1 MAVGAPETP
10 LLSSLAHADVAQLVE
25 HNLAKVGV
33 AGSNPVVRSRT
44 RRSRAPSREPVARSE
59 RPATELSKVCS
70 ALVDRIP
77 TPRIGDAV
85 PANPLNTDD
94 FGGELY
100 NLGMSEAARPLLD
113 QVKAFIA
120 DEVEPITEEF
130 FRLGE
135 EPGRPLELRPGP
147 ARAARRRRR
156 RRPRPT
162 ASGTSSSPT
171 PRPARASAT
180 STTPTSPVE
189 LGKNPL
195 ASECLN
201 CSAPDTGNMEVLERV
216 GTPEQKKQWL
226 EPLLNGEIRSLLR
239 DDRARTWPAPTP
251 ATSPRQ
257 AVLDGDEWVINGEKY
272 YISGA
277 GDPRCKIMICMV
289 RTNPDAA
296 AHLQQSQILVPMD
309 TPGVEILGPMH
320 VFGDDDAPHGHMH
333 LRLTDVRVPKD
344 NILLGEGRGFEIS
357 QLRLGPGRIHHCMR
371 SIGAAER
378 ALELMVERG
387 LSREAFGKPLI
398 SLGKNTEVV
407 AKARIEIEAMRLM
420 VLQGGQGHGPHG
432 QRRGPRVGERRE
444 GDGARAGVRDHRP
457 GHPDPRRHR
466 RVAVDAAGRHVHGP
480 AHAAPRR
487 RARRGALH
495 GRRPG
500 GDRPLPADLSERGT
514 SMKQL
519 SGLDASFLYM
529 ETGSQFGHVSS
540 LSIYER
546 PDDPDYEPLV
556 VVAAPDRA
564 APAPP
569 RAAAPPPA

>member
-1 MAVGAPETP
+1 M
-10 LLSSLAHADVAQLVE
+10 
-25 HNLAKVGV
+25 
-33 AGSNPVVRSRT
+33 
-44 RRSRAPSREPVARSE
+44 
-59 RPATELSKVCS
+59 CS
-70 ALVDRIP
+70 VHHHIHRHQ
-77 TPRIGDAV
+77 GDAV

-113 QVKAFIA
+113 QVKQFIA

-135 EPGRPLELRPGP
+135 EREDHWSYSPGQLDLLDGAKAKAKANGLWNFFLPDAETGRGLSNLDYAYIAG
-147 ARAARRRRR
+147 
-156 RRPRPT
+156 
-162 ASGTSSSPT
+162 
-171 PRPARASAT
+171 
-180 STTPTSPVE
+180 E
-189 LGKNPL
+189 LGKSPL

-226 EPLLNGEIRSLLR
+226 EPLLNGEIRSCFGMTEPGLASS
-239 DDRARTWPAPTP
+239 DARNI
-251 ATSPRQ
+251 ATQ

-296 AHLQQSQILVPMD
+296 PHLQQSQILVPMD
-309 TPGVEILGPMH
+309 APGLEILGPMH

-378 ALELMVERG
+378 ALELMVTRG
-387 LSREAFGKPLI
+387 LSREAFGKPII

-420 VLQGGQGHGPHG
+420 VLKAAKAMDLMGNAEARVWVSAVKAMVPKRVCEIIDEAIQIHGATGVSQWTPLARMYTS
-432 QRRGPRVGERRE
+432 QRTLRLADGPDEVHYMVVGRAEI
-444 GDGARAGVRDHRP
+444 ARHQP
-457 GHPDPRRHR
+457 G
-466 RVAVDAAGRHVHGP
+466 
-480 AHAAPRR
+480 
-487 RARRGALH
+487 
-495 GRRPG
+495 
-500 GDRPLPADLSERGT
+500 
-514 SMKQL
+514 
-519 SGLDASFLYM
+519 
-529 ETGSQFGHVSS
+529 
-540 LSIYER
+540 
-546 PDDPDYEPLV
+546 
-556 VVAAPDRA
+556 
-564 APAPP
+564 
-569 RAAAPPPA
+569 